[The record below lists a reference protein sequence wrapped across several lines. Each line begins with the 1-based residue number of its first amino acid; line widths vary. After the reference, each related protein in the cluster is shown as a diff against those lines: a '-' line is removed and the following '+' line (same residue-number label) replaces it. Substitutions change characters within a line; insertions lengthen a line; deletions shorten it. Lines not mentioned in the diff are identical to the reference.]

1 VRAVLQAVPATLVTT
16 PAALA
21 PAALGPTLLSGLS
34 GCITQDLQFVAPP
47 SWPPAV
53 EVPSGGARPLDQVV
67 RLRADQLSGGGD
79 AGPLTSLRFD
89 VEVRDPDLSQELAYK
104 VYVDYQRGVNEGAIL
119 ADFLP
124 PVSTTSA
131 QRGRRPLSFNVPTA
145 ALREP
150 GCHRVELLVS
160 ERFQSGASGREPVVA
175 GDLGTATWW
184 VATQA
189 TEGEP
194 VDMTGC
200 P

>member
-1 VRAVLQAVPATLVTT
+1 VLRAVPAV
-16 PAALA
+16 ALA
-21 PAALGPTLLSGLS
+21 STPLA
-34 GCITQDLQFVAPP
+34 GCITQDLQFVAPE

-53 EVPSGGARPLDQVV
+53 EVPTGGARPLDQVV
-67 RLRADQLSGGGD
+67 RLRADLLSGGGD

-89 VEVRDPDLSQELAYK
+89 VEVRDPDLDQELAYK

-124 PVSTTSA
+124 PLGVTASN
-131 QRGRRPLSFNVPTA
+131 RGRRPFSFSVPTA

-160 ERFQSGASGREPVVA
+160 ERFRPASADDTGREPVVA

-189 TEGEP
+189 TEGES